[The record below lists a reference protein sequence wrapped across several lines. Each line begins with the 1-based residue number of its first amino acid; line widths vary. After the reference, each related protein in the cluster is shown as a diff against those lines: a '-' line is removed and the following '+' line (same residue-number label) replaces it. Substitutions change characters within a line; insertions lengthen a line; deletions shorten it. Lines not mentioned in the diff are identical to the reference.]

1 MALPAETVPAWMRGA
16 LKPGERAAAYVY
28 VRPLGV
34 QGFNPIR
41 FDALEVLVRGAGA
54 TDGVT
59 GFRAFRASRHDVE
72 EWAWREGE
80 VLGAHITATIGRIA
94 ATRPPWA
101 GLDLARPAIMGIVN
115 VTPDSFSDGGETPD
129 AASAIARGLAMAEAG
144 ADIVDVGGESTR
156 PGAEP
161 VSEDEELARVLP
173 VIAGLAGRGVR
184 VSVDTR
190 HARVM
195 QEALAAGAAI
205 VNDVSA
211 LAADAASAGTV
222 AASGRA
228 VALMHMQ
235 GEPGTMQR
243 EPRYRDA
250 LLDVYDALAERVR
263 RAQAAGIQPQQIVI
277 DPGIGFGKT
286 VEHNLAILGRIG
298 LYHGLGVG
306 LMVGVSR
313 KSWIARVSRGE
324 AVEAR
329 LAGSLAAAT
338 LAWNAGVQIVRVHD
352 VAETRQA
359 LAVWQAIEGAGRAAA
374 AT

>member
-1 MALPAETVPAWMRGA
+1 MAPPAETVPDWARGA
-16 LKPGERAAAYVY
+16 LGPGDRPAEHVY
-28 VRPLGV
+28 VCPLGV
-34 QGFNPIR
+34 EGFNPIQ
-41 FDALEVLVRGAGA
+41 FDAAEVLVRNSDASHGGA
-54 TDGVT
+54 
-59 GFRAFRASRHDVE
+59 GFRAFRATRHDVE
-72 EWAWREGE
+72 AWAWREGE
-80 VLGAHITATIGRIA
+80 DVGVHVTATLGRIA
-94 ATRPPWA
+94 AKRPPWA
-101 GLDLARPAIMGIVN
+101 GLDLARPCIMGIVN

-129 AASAIARGLAMAEAG
+129 VGSAIARGLAMAEAG

-156 PGAEP
+156 PGAEA
-161 VSEDEELARVLP
+161 VSEDQELARVIP
-173 VIAGLAGRGVR
+173 VIADLAGRGVR

-211 LAADAASAGTV
+211 LEADAASAATV
-222 AASGRA
+222 ASAGRA

-235 GEPGTMQR
+235 GEPGTMQLH
-243 EPRYRDA
+243 PRYRDA
-250 LLDVYDALAERVR
+250 LLDVYDALARRVG
-263 RAQAAGIQPQQIVI
+263 AAGAAGIQPARIVV

-306 LMVGVSR
+306 VMVGASR
-313 KSWIARVSRGE
+313 KSWIGRVSRGE

-329 LAGSLAAAT
+329 LAGSLSAAVM
-338 LAWNAGVQIVRVHD
+338 AWNAGVQIVRVHD
-352 VAETRQA
+352 VAETHQA
-359 LAVWQAIEGAGRAAA
+359 LAVWQAIAGASRATA